1 MLAFSC
7 KNQFNELSNNSTSGY
22 GTIYFVDSSRT
33 VLETVEKDDF
43 TKIILYAK
51 KSDSL
56 EAQKISEWKS
66 YSDFVQSTVSVAIGT
81 YNFYLEAFAEKV
93 KFESDEITAE
103 IKENQKTNVNFVLHL
118 VNRGESNGNVIITYL
133 FGDHNVATADFK
145 LYKVEYVDD
154 GNGGKIRTLNN
165 VDVSS
170 GGNEE
175 KPVGDWKIWGG
186 PENPEQ
192 KNHCIFEKSIPAG
205 QYELT
210 ARFES
215 ALGEHGNVAEY
226 STSVSVSEGITSSK
240 EITIENFNP
249 YYAISYTYP
258 DDAEFI
264 ADYYPQIY
272 SMYDEITFS
281 PLEDKDTYNPFQ
293 GWYTEDNVKIEK
305 ISKYERTGDLRLF
318 AKWHL
323 DSQYMLFSKEYHAES
338 NQDVYTFA
346 MTSDLS
352 SGVESE
358 DVVNSKITDFTIGGG
373 DFYYYISETRNG
385 VFLRKTGDGSFS
397 ETISTD
403 TNSLISNYIYWDYE
417 FDKLYVLQIKLDAS
431 TSNNNTIEKV
441 LLYDPDSDEE
451 PFVTFYATDD
461 YSNSLIKYDYSTYD
475 FAVNNNKLYI
485 GYFNYTRGIWVSE
498 FNIDFENKKIEYQKE
513 ILINNTTSIGDINIK
528 LNDMICMNNN
538 LYLLWNVSSGSGSV
552 SKYYSYGNI
561 YCMDEDSIVSSLANL
576 NDKKSYSFSVEEQ
589 TYYSNYFGP
598 ASETDNTS
606 LFGPTKF
613 IAIKPKKLVVADE
626 GVLIYEGDDEIIKMK
641 NIDRVVELD
650 LDINSITPTI
660 LHDITFNKES
670 VEQLQI
676 VCNYLYLN
684 ENGLKVGV

>member
-81 YNFYLEAFAEKV
+81 YDFYLEAFAGNV
-93 KFESDEITAE
+93 KFESDEIAAE

-118 VNRGESNGNVIITYL
+118 VNRGEGNGNVKITYL

-145 LYKVEYVDD
+145 LSKVEYVDD
-154 GNGGKIRTLNN
+154 GKDGKIRRLDN
-165 VDVSS
+165 VDVSFE
-170 GGNEE
+170 GNDENSE
-175 KPVGDWKIWGG
+175 GDWNIWGG

-215 ALGEHGNVAEY
+215 ESGDYVAEY

-272 SMYDEITFS
+272 SIYDEITFR
-281 PLEDKDTYNPFQ
+281 PLDPKDTYNPFQ
-293 GWYTEDNVKIEK
+293 GWYTEDNVKLEK
-305 ISKYERTGDLRLF
+305 ISKYERTGDLILS

-323 DSQYMLFSKEYHAES
+323 DSQYMLFSKVYHAES
-338 NQDVYTFA
+338 EQDVYTFA

-352 SGVESE
+352 SNVESE
-358 DVVNSKITDFTIGGG
+358 NVVNSKITDFTIGGG
-373 DFYYYISETRNG
+373 DFYYYISETSDG
-385 VFLRKTGDGSFS
+385 VFLRKTGDGSFR

-403 TNSLISNYIYWDYE
+403 TNSSISNYIYWDYE
-417 FDKLYVLQIKLDAS
+417 FDKLYVLQIKLGGS
-431 TSNNNTIEKV
+431 TPNNNTIEKV
-441 LLYDPDSDEE
+441 LLYDPNSDEE
-451 PFVTFYATDD
+451 PFVPFYIPNDD
-461 YSNSLIKYDYSTYD
+461 YSDSLIKKDNSTYD

-485 GYFNYTRGIWVSE
+485 GYFNYTQGIRVSE
-498 FNIDFENKKIEYQKE
+498 FNIDFENKKIEYQNE
-513 ILINNTTSIGDINIK
+513 ILINETTSIGDINII

-552 SKYYSYGNI
+552 SNYYSYGNI
-561 YCMDEDSIVSSLANL
+561 YCMDEDSNVSSLANL

-676 VCNYLYLN
+676 VCSYLYLN